1 MEWGDRVKLILMRF
15 DTVDVVYRMAGK
27 MLELSSRVSM
37 SEDRNGFKRAVIQSG
52 SIIEAIQQDRG
63 ANEVAPQVQLFPS
76 LLDSKHIALVRM
88 GSSAG
93 GCGRSTD
100 GLEDA
105 RDGQDVQEFLERTG
119 AIYSL
124 PVIGV
129 AAADSMFLG
138 GVAEFRSCNGRSGA
152 GLSGGAAF
160 CGGVGLNGGAALS
173 REAELSAGPGSPSP
187 DRFVIASYSDNP
199 FVWIRAGYFLE
210 KIHRFARNRV
220 RCKLLD
226 DDERE
231 QLQGRSN
238 HLSQQFS
245 HQTEPQNNGF
255 RSTIPQDT
263 IPQIYVELEAR
274 LAIKPNLQPRGKRPV
289 KSTNPVS

>member
-27 MLELSSRVSM
+27 MLELSSKVSM

-88 GSSAG
+88 GSSGG
-93 GCGRSTD
+93 GCGRSKE
-100 GLEDA
+100 GLGGA

-129 AAADSMFLG
+129 AAEDSMFLG
-138 GVAEFRSCNGRSGA
+138 GVVAFSSCNGRSGA
-152 GLSGGAAF
+152 GLSGEAGLT
-160 CGGVGLNGGAALS
+160 GGVRLSGGA
-173 REAELSAGPGSPSP
+173 ESPSP
-187 DRFVIASYSDNP
+187 DRFLIASYSDNP
-199 FVWIRAGYFLE
+199 FVWIRTGYFLE

-231 QLQGRSN
+231 KLQGRSKPSSK
-238 HLSQQFS
+238 HSSQQVS
-245 HQTEPQNNGF
+245 HQTEPQKNGF

>member
-1 MEWGDRVKLILMRF
+1 M
-15 DTVDVVYRMAGK
+15 
-27 MLELSSRVSM
+27 
-37 SEDRNGFKRAVIQSG
+37 IQSG

-88 GSSAG
+88 GSSGG
-93 GCGRSTD
+93 GCGRSTE
-100 GLEDA
+100 GLESA

-129 AAADSMFLG
+129 AAARSLFLG
-138 GVAEFRSCNGRSGA
+138 GVVAFSSCNGRSGSA
-152 GLSGGAAF
+152 LSGGA
-160 CGGVGLNGGAALS
+160 
-173 REAELSAGPGSPSP
+173 GSPSP
-187 DRFVIASYSDNP
+187 YRFVIASYSDNP
-199 FVWIRAGYFLE
+199 FVWIRTGYFLE

-231 QLQGRSN
+231 QLQGR
-238 HLSQQFS
+238 
-245 HQTEPQNNGF
+245 
-255 RSTIPQDT
+255 PQD
-263 IPQIYVELEAR
+263 IMPQIYVELDVR
-274 LAIKPNLQPRGKRPV
+274 LAIKPNPQPRGKRPV